1 MVAVSQSEWPKEISD
16 AYSPVRVIG
25 KGGFASVWMAKK
37 KSGATSVDNNN
48 NDDDHVAV
56 KLMKDDGYAERE
68 IAILSELSMD
78 YPHPNIIRWIFNCR
92 TDTGMNCIVLSLARG
107 PPLNAIISK
116 NGALGLVIA
125 QTISR
130 QLIDVI
136 AYLHGHAGKFILLLL
151 FMHIII
157 YHYISIQCT
166 VCLSYTKKYVTYM
179 RSYPSRCTTL
189 QYNCI
194 RFTDQ

>member
-1 MVAVSQSEWPKEISD
+1 MAAVSQSEWPKEISD

-37 KSGATSVDNNN
+37 KSGATSVDNNDDD
-48 NDDDHVAV
+48 DDDHVAI

-68 IAILSELSMD
+68 IAILSELSTD
-78 YPHPNIIRWIFNCR
+78 YPHPNIIRWICNCR
-92 TDTGMNCIVLSLARG
+92 TDTGINCIVLSLARG

-130 QLIDVI
+130 QLIDAI

-157 YHYISIQCT
+157 
-166 VCLSYTKKYVTYM
+166 
-179 RSYPSRCTTL
+179 
-189 QYNCI
+189 
-194 RFTDQ
+194 